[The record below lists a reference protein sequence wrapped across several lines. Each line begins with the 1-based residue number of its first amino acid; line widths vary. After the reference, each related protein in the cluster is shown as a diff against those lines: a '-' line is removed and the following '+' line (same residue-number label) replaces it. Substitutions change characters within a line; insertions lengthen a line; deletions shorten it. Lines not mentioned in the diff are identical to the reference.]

1 LAFYWRAAGG
11 GGRGGGAGG
20 GGGGGDG
27 GGSGGSGGSGGC
39 GGCGGYVMAVEL
51 LALIVWLFDS
61 PPKRPRCRW
70 SERNGIEES
79 GLLSRTYENS
89 DTFLYGAWMGGRM
102 GDAGRI

>member
-89 DTFLYGAWMGGRM
+89 DTFLYGRM